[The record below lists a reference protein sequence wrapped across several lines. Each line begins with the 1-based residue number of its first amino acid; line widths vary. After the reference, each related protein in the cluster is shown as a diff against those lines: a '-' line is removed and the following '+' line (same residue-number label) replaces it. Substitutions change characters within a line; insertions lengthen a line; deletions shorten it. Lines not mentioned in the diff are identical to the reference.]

1 MLEDGNFSCEFFCQK
16 SMHLNNE
23 NGCDRISEAGFVFSH
38 RPQRIQLKVESKE
51 SRKLIGYHAEAAEVW
66 GVG

>member
-1 MLEDGNFSCEFFCQK
+1 
-16 SMHLNNE
+16 MHLNNE

-51 SRKLIGYHAEAAEVW
+51 SRKFIGYHAEAAEVW